1 MYNARMNEADDNASA
16 TKGIGRGMVIAA
28 WVLLLVLLT
37 LFFNQ
42 QLDRQNNP
50 NQQLASHMAEGIPE
64 VQLQRNRFGHYVAT
78 GTINGQAVEFM
89 LDTGATDVSIPAAI
103 AERLG
108 LQRGQATSYHTANG
122 TITAWQT
129 VAEEIQLGPLRLGP
143 VRASINPHDNSN
155 AVLLGMSFL
164 KQLDFSQQGNTL
176 TLKYPTR
183 EPSK

>member
-1 MYNARMNEADDNASA
+1 MYNACMTEPDHNASSSQ
-16 TKGIGRGMVIAA
+16 GIGRGMVIAA
-28 WVLLLVLLT
+28 WIILLVLLT
-37 LFFNQ
+37 LFFNR
-42 QLDRQNNP
+42 QLDRQTNP
-50 NQQLASHMAEGIPE
+50 NQQLATHLTDGVPE

-89 LDTGATDVSIPAAI
+89 LDTGATDVSIPATI

-108 LQRGQATSYHTANG
+108 LQRGQATSYRTANG

-129 VAEEIQLGPLRLGP
+129 VAAEIQLGPLRLGP

-176 TLKYPTR
+176 TLKYPDR
-183 EPSK
+183 EPAQ